1 MLRKLTCVIFVYSV
15 FILSGC
21 TTIFNPATGNRE
33 TLFID
38 TQAEVT
44 LGKGMA
50 RQISAEMKLLDDPV
64 KRKRLEAIGNKIAAV
79 SDRRDLS
86 YHFNIVKDKEFNA
99 FAIPG
104 GMVYVNYGLMDAAN
118 DDELAAVLAHEVGH
132 IAARHSVKRL
142 QAVLGYQLISSV
154 ALGLSG
160 QGQIFQAV
168 DVVFNVIV
176 LGYSRKD
183 EYLADKLGVK
193 YAKAA
198 GFNPRGMVTFFQKLK
213 QEGKNTGPSLVF
225 LSSHPPIDER
235 IKQAEKEIIA
245 LSQ

>member
-1 MLRKLTCVIFVYSV
+1 MLRKLTGIIFVYSV
-15 FILSGC
+15 FLLSGC
-21 TTIFNPATGNRE
+21 TTIYNSATGNRE

-38 TQAEVT
+38 TQAEVN

-50 RQISAEMKLLDDPV
+50 RQISVEMKLLDDPV

-104 GMVYVNYGLMDAAN
+104 GTVYVNYGLMDAAS

-142 QAVLGYQLISSV
+142 QAALGYQLISSV

-160 QGQIFQAV
+160 GGQILQAV
-168 DVVFNVIV
+168 DVVFNVVV

-198 GFNPRGMVTFFQKLK
+198 GFNPYGMVTFFQKLK
-213 QEGKNTGPSLVF
+213 AEGKNTGPSLVF

-245 LSQ
+245 LSR